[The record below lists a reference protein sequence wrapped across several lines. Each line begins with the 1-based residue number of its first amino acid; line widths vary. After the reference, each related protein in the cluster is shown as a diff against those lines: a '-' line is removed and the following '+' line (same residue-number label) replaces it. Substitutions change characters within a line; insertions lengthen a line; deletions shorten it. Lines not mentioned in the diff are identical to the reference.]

1 MIYLTFIYIYI
12 YILFYACV
20 AAFGAV
26 FYLIISQT
34 ALCFLPNSCNRRIFI
49 VGQLSFFLNK

>member
-1 MIYLTFIYIYI
+1 MIYLTFIYI